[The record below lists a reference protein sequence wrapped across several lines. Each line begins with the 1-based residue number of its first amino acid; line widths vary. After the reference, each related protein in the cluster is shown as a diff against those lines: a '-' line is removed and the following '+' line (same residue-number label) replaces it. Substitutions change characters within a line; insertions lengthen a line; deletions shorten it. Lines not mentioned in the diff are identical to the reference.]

1 MKAKVLLLT
10 APYHAGVVEASGTWV
25 PLALVSVAGGF
36 VAAGYE
42 VEIYDAMTLFVT
54 HADIEEKIRN
64 SRPDFVGVT
73 SITATINDA
82 IAVLATAK
90 RVSSRIGTFIGGAH
104 PSFMWK
110 EILEAPGS
118 PVDFVVRGEG
128 ETTGPELLDRV
139 IAGLSP
145 LDVPGVAG
153 RDQEGRA
160 ASGPRRPDARNIDLL
175 PSAWHLL
182 DWKNYTFRPR
192 PGSVS
197 AIVSSSR
204 GCAQGCSFCSQQKFW
219 RRTWRARSPES
230 FVGELQMLNREYGVS
245 IAMIADETPTVDRA
259 RWRRILDLLIAR
271 KPGVE
276 LMMETRADDI
286 VRDRDWMADTRKAGI
301 VHIYVGVESDSQET
315 LNTFN
320 KNLKVE
326 TSREAIR
333 RINEAGIISET
344 AFVLGMPGETPE
356 SIRHTVK
363 MALEYDPDM
372 AFFMAIAPWPYADI
386 YKDLEP
392 FIETRDYSQYNLVKA
407 VIKPRAMTRAQVEKE
422 LTDAFREF
430 YTKRLEK
437 LDQMPPAKRDY
448 MISVTKLLASHSYL
462 KDQMK
467 GMGTGKGMPESVKKL
482 LLKAGVIKA
491 EDLLPAANG
500 GAPKSRCPIGRFL
513 SR

>member
-1 MKAKVLLLT
+1 MKAKILVLT
-10 APYHAGVVEASGTWV
+10 APYHAGVVEAAGTWV
-25 PLALVSVAGGF
+25 PLAAVSVAGGL
-36 VAAGYE
+36 VQAGYE

-54 HADIEEKIRN
+54 HADIEEKIRR
-64 SRPDFVGVT
+64 SRPDFVAVT

-82 IAVLATAK
+82 VKVLATAK
-90 RVSSRIGTFIGGAH
+90 RVNSRIGTILGGVH

-110 EILEAPGS
+110 GLLEAPGS

-128 ETTGPELLDRV
+128 ETTAPALLDRL

-153 RDQEGRA
+153 RDAEGRA
-160 ASGPRRPDARNIDLL
+160 VSGARRPDERNIDLL

-182 DWKNYTFRPR
+182 DWKNYNFRPR
-192 PGSVS
+192 PGSIS

-230 FVGELQMLNREYGVS
+230 FVSELEMLHKEYGVS
-245 IAMIADETPTVDRA
+245 IAMLADETPTVDRE

-286 VRDRDWMADTRKAGI
+286 VRDKEWMADTRRAGI

-333 RINEAGIISET
+333 LINEAGIISET
-344 AFVLGMPGETPE
+344 AFVLGMPDETPQ
-356 SIRHTVK
+356 SIRRTVK

-372 AFFMAIAPWPYADI
+372 AFFMTIAPWPYSDI
-386 YKDLEP
+386 AKELEP
-392 FIETRDYSQYNLVKA
+392 HIETRDYSDYNLVKA
-407 VIKPRAMTRAQVEKE
+407 VVKPRAMTRAEVEKE
-422 LTDAFREF
+422 LADAFRTF

-437 LDQMPPAKRDY
+437 LDRMTPAKRDY
-448 MISVTKLLASHSYL
+448 MIAVTRLLASHSYL

-467 GMGTGKGMPESVKKL
+467 DIGTGKGMPESVREAL
-482 LLKAGVIKA
+482 RKAGILS
-491 EDLLPAANG
+491 DGSTPAA
-500 GAPKSRCPIGRFL
+500 KTRFKLRCPVRSLLAG
-513 SR
+513 